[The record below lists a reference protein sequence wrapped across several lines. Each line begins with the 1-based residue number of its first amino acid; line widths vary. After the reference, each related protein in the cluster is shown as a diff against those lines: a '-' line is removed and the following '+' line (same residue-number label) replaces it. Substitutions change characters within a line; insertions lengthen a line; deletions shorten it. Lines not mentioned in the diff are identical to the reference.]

1 LALPVP
7 GVEKSQDEGMKQ
19 GKTRLFCVGENLL
32 SVEVV
37 LVALFWVSEPVT
49 ETLALDKGNLL
60 RMLLPEQA
68 WDRGL
73 LAIVVLVF
81 ACYVRRGLRA
91 EGPPRGAPEDRG
103 EVLFYGRHHRVLRQ
117 LIRGRNE
124 SIQSAYGCAV
134 GSLLLLAISDDIPAL
149 FKAVWRGDPKNGSE
163 TVWGK
168 REGRRSYVR
177 TAVSPIRA

>member
-1 LALPVP
+1 
-7 GVEKSQDEGMKQ
+7 MKQ

-49 ETLALDKGNLL
+49 ETLALGKGNLL
-60 RMLLPEQA
+60 RMLLPAQPEQA

-91 EGPPRGAPEDRG
+91 E
-103 EVLFYGRHHRVLRQ
+103 RQ
-117 LIRGRNE
+117 RI
-124 SIQSAYGCAV
+124 
-134 GSLLLLAISDDIPAL
+134 
-149 FKAVWRGDPKNGSE
+149 
-163 TVWGK
+163 
-168 REGRRSYVR
+168 EGRCCFMAGITESSGSSSGAGTRAYR
-177 TAVSPIRA
+177 APTAALWGVCCFSQFPTIYQPCSRQFGAEILKTALRRCGAREKAAGATSVQPFLRLEHETR